1 MDKTRI
7 WIKDELDSGQLKF
20 EEDQI
25 VIVYRR
31 KKNGYPSHIEDGK
44 LYKVIKINGDILYLI
59 IPNISIDNGISR
71 EFKVH
76 RTFVIPIYYLRN
88 EIINEIL
95 Q

>member
-20 EEDQI
+20 EKDQL
-25 VIVYRR
+25 VIVFRR
-31 KKNGYPSHIEDGK
+31 KKNGYPSYIEDGK
-44 LYKVIKINGDILYLI
+44 LYKVKKVIDDKVFLI
-59 IPNISIDNGISR
+59 IPNIGDTVSK

-76 RTFVIPIYYLRN
+76 KTYIIPIEYLRN

-95 Q
+95 R